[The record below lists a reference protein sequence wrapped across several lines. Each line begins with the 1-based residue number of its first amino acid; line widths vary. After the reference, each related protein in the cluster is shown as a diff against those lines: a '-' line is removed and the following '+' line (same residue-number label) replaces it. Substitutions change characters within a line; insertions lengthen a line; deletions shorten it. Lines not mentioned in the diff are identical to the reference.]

1 MASNKIFIYQDDKEN
16 GILTKKV
23 EAKSGV
29 FGNENRT
36 KLATITNVRK
46 NDENALVR
54 SKLFGAFF
62 SGFFLQFISCFLGPQ
77 ESQAENW
84 KCCSVP
90 GQKLEYTE

>member
-62 SGFFLQFISCFLGPQ
+62 SGFFAIYLVFSGPQ